1 MLLRFLLS
9 RSATVRRLA
18 SNLCILQMTVNSS
31 PRLPTT
37 TSMTGHHYRRCT
49 FCWTQRDTGWPL
61 IFAHLELVSTL
72 SFKTSSLRGETEIFT
87 NIHFYCNSTDV
98 SCLVCNNSIDPSSQ
112 SPLTR
117 HPTIAAK
124 DNFTSRCLAC
134 CCSYYSTPALNE
146 TAIRCSQCR
155 KKFTHTQRPALLH
168 TQKLRGS
175 QPGSSTK
182 VVEWLLGGWVS
193 DYAEWRSAQKIDIS
207 L

>member
-1 MLLRFLLS
+1 
-9 RSATVRRLA
+9 
-18 SNLCILQMTVNSS
+18 MTVNSS
-31 PRLPTT
+31 PRLPPT

-112 SPLTR
+112 SPLIR

-124 DNFTSRCLAC
+124 DNFTSRCLLLLLLLLDSCLEWNRNQMFTMQEEIHAHTETGFA
-134 CCSYYSTPALNE
+134 SYTKTEGEPARQQYKGGWMV
-146 TAIRCSQCR
+146 A
-155 KKFTHTQRPALLH
+155 
-168 TQKLRGS
+168 GWV
-175 QPGSSTK
+175 G
-182 VVEWLLGGWVS
+182 EWLWWVEECTENR
-193 DYAEWRSAQKIDIS
+193 YFTLNNIQRTAP
-207 L
+207 

>member
-9 RSATVRRLA
+9 RSAAVRRLA

-61 IFAHLELVSTL
+61 IFAHLELVLTL
-72 SFKTSSLRGETEIFT
+72 SFKTSSLRGETEIFN

-124 DNFTSRCLAC
+124 DNFTSRCL
-134 CCSYYSTPALNE
+134 PAAAAAA
-146 TAIRCSQCR
+146 TTR
-155 KKFTHTQRPALLH
+155 LL
-168 TQKLRGS
+168 
-175 QPGSSTK
+175 P
-182 VVEWLLGGWVS
+182 
-193 DYAEWRSAQKIDIS
+193 
-207 L
+207 